1 MKDVVMST
9 ALVLIHGRSQ
19 QMPRELR
26 GDDDRVAAHVAAKKR
41 SWLAGLAKGLVLARQ
56 APIAEAQMYFPFYGN
71 RFAGLIE
78 DHERSGGRPP
88 DLEVANPVVK
98 TGQDLVLEAAAELG
112 FRAERELA
120 YLSPE
125 LAAEAAERDPAR
137 ELGWRD
143 ALRVPI
149 VRSAL
154 QFLGRK
160 TGVPEWL
167 IEEFMRDV
175 AYYLEDQRMRNAVLE
190 IVRKEAERA
199 QAQHDDV
206 VVIGHSLGS
215 VVAYN
220 FLQGQDGQRRVR
232 LLVTAGSPLGY
243 PIVQNNLPGRD
254 GGAKLP
260 VPPVE
265 PRGDSPSWVN
275 AYDVRDVVA
284 LVHPLKKLFAD
295 GQTKIRDEITHNPS
309 GAHSIED
316 YLADPDVAGP
326 IGAAVDRLP

>member
-1 MKDVVMST
+1 MST

-26 GDDDRVAAHVAAKKR
+26 GDGDRVAAHVAAKKR
-41 SWLAGLAKGLVLARQ
+41 SWLAGLTKGLVLARQ
-56 APIAEAQMYFPFYGN
+56 APIAEAQMYYPFYGN
-71 RFAGLIE
+71 TFAGLIE

-88 DLEVANPVVK
+88 ELEVADPVVK
-98 TGQDLVLEAAAELG
+98 TGQELVLEAAAELG
-112 FRAERELA
+112 FRPERELA
-120 YLSPE
+120 YLDPE

-137 ELGWRD
+137 ELGWSD
-143 ALRVPI
+143 ALRVPV

-154 QFLGRK
+154 QFVSRK

-175 AYYLEDQRMRNAVLE
+175 AYYLEDQRMRDAVLE
-190 IVRKEAERA
+190 IVRGEVERA

-215 VVAYN
+215 VVAYD
-220 FLQGQDGQRRVR
+220 FLQDQQPQFLVR

-243 PIVQNNLPGRD
+243 PIVQNNLPGSTR
-254 GGAKLP
+254 GAKPP
-260 VPPVE
+260 VPPIE
-265 PRGDSPSWVN
+265 PGGDGPRWVN
-275 AYDVRDVVA
+275 AYDVRDFVA
-284 LVHPLKKLFAD
+284 LVHPLSKYFAD
-295 GQTKIRDEITHNPS
+295 GQTKIRDEVTHNPS

-326 IGAAVDRLP
+326 IGAAVNRVP